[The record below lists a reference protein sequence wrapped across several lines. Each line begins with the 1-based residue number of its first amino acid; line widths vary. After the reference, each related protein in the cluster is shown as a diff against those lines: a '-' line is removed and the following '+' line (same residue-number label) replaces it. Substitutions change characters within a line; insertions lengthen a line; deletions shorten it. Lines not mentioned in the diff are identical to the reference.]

1 MTGSWEARYAAEF
14 FGTLILVL
22 LGNGAV
28 ANAFLKNTTG
38 NDDPGLA
45 NGGWLLVASG
55 YGLGV
60 MLPAMM
66 FGSISGNHLNPAI
79 TIGQAVIGI
88 FPWAHVAPYLI
99 WIWQFLGAIAGQCL
113 ILALYWPHYRQTTD
127 NEAVLGTF
135 ATSDHANS
143 QLNGFVTEMVGT
155 AVLIFGAM
163 GLYRGMFFHQN
174 IDIAN
179 IGVGLLIAAMVISL
193 GGPTGPALNPAR
205 DLGPR
210 LVHALLPVPNKGSSH
225 WEYSWVPVVAPIVG
239 AVIGIWIYK
248 IFFGLQSQLIN
259 RAYL

>member
-38 NDDPGLA
+38 NDNPGLA

-248 IFFGLQSQLIN
+248 IFFGL
-259 RAYL
+259 

>member
-88 FPWAHVAPYLI
+88 FPWAHVAPYL
-99 WIWQFLGAIAGQCL
+99 IWQFLGAIAGQCL

-210 LVHALLPVPNKGSSH
+210 LVHALFPVPNKGSSH
-225 WEYSWVPVVAPIVG
+225 WEYSWVPVVALNC
-239 AVIGIWIYK
+239 WCRYWN
-248 IFFGLQSQLIN
+248 LDL
-259 RAYL
+259 

>member
-88 FPWAHVAPYLI
+88 FPWAHVAVAPYL
-99 WIWQFLGAIAGQCL
+99 IWQFLGAIAGQCL

-248 IFFGLQSQLIN
+248 IFFGL
-259 RAYL
+259 

>member
-193 GGPTGPALNPAR
+193 GSPTGPALNPAR

-248 IFFGLQSQLIN
+248 IFFGL
-259 RAYL
+259 

>member
-99 WIWQFLGAIAGQCL
+99 WQFLGAIAGQCL

-155 AVLIFGAM
+155 AILIFG
-163 GLYRGMFFHQN
+163 
-174 IDIAN
+174 
-179 IGVGLLIAAMVISL
+179 AMVISL

-210 LVHALLPVPNKGSSH
+210 LVHALFPVPNKGSSH

-248 IFFGLQSQLIN
+248 IFFGL
-259 RAYL
+259 

>member
-1 MTGSWEARYAAEF
+1 M
-14 FGTLILVL
+14 
-22 LGNGAV
+22 
-28 ANAFLKNTTG
+28 
-38 NDDPGLA
+38 
-45 NGGWLLVASG
+45 
-55 YGLGV
+55 
-60 MLPAMM
+60 
-66 FGSISGNHLNPAI
+66 
-79 TIGQAVIGI
+79 
-88 FPWAHVAPYLI
+88 
-99 WIWQFLGAIAGQCL
+99 

-127 NEAVLGTF
+127 AGAVLGTF
-135 ATSDHANS
+135 ATSDAAHS
-143 QLNGFVTEMVGT
+143 QLNGFITEMVGT

-239 AVIGIWIYK
+239 AVIGIWLYK
-248 IFFGLQSQLIN
+248 IFFSL
-259 RAYL
+259 

>member
-1 MTGSWEARYAAEF
+1 MTGSREARYAVEF

-45 NGGWLLVASG
+45 NGGWLQVASG

-127 NEAVLGTF
+127 NEAVLGTL

-225 WEYSWVPVVAPIVG
+225 WEYSWVPVVAPIIG

-248 IFFGLQSQLIN
+248 IFFGL
-259 RAYL
+259 

>member
-79 TIGQAVIGI
+79 MIGQAVIGI

-210 LVHALLPVPNKGSSH
+210 LVNALLPVPNKGSSH
-225 WEYSWVPVVAPIVG
+225 WEYSWVPVVAPIIG

-248 IFFGLQSQLIN
+248 IFFGL
-259 RAYL
+259 

>member
-225 WEYSWVPVVAPIVG
+225 WEYSWVPVVAPIIG

-248 IFFGLQSQLIN
+248 IFFGL
-259 RAYL
+259 

>member
-88 FPWAHVAPYLI
+88 FPWTHVAPYL
-99 WIWQFLGAIAGQCL
+99 QFLGAIAGQCL

-143 QLNGFVTEMVGT
+143 QLNGFVTEMVGA

-193 GGPTGPALNPAR
+193 GGPTGPTLNPAR

-210 LVHALLPVPNKGSSH
+210 LVHALFPVPNKGSSH

-248 IFFGLQSQLIN
+248 IFFGL
-259 RAYL
+259 

>member
-88 FPWAHVAPYLI
+88 FPWAHVAPYL
-99 WIWQFLGAIAGQCL
+99 IWQFLGAIAGQCL

-210 LVHALLPVPNKGSSH
+210 LVH
-225 WEYSWVPVVAPIVG
+225 
-239 AVIGIWIYK
+239 VITSTEQG
-248 IFFGLQSQLIN
+248 
-259 RAYL
+259 

>member
-38 NDDPGLA
+38 NDNPGLD

-88 FPWAHVAPYLI
+88 FPWAHVAPYL
-99 WIWQFLGAIAGQCL
+99 IWQFLGAIAGQCL

-205 DLGPR
+205 ELGSRGCPNCWCRYWNLDL
-210 LVHALLPVPNKGSSH
+210 
-225 WEYSWVPVVAPIVG
+225 
-239 AVIGIWIYK
+239 
-248 IFFGLQSQLIN
+248 
-259 RAYL
+259 

>member
-14 FGTLILVL
+14 FGALILVL

-99 WIWQFLGAIAGQCL
+99 WQFLGAIAGQCL

-127 NEAVLGTF
+127 NEAV
-135 ATSDHANS
+135 
-143 QLNGFVTEMVGT
+143 
-155 AVLIFGAM
+155 
-163 GLYRGMFFHQN
+163 
-174 IDIAN
+174 
-179 IGVGLLIAAMVISL
+179 
-193 GGPTGPALNPAR
+193 
-205 DLGPR
+205 
-210 LVHALLPVPNKGSSH
+210 
-225 WEYSWVPVVAPIVG
+225 
-239 AVIGIWIYK
+239 
-248 IFFGLQSQLIN
+248 
-259 RAYL
+259 

>member
-88 FPWAHVAPYLI
+88 HVAPYL
-99 WIWQFLGAIAGQCL
+99 IWQFLGAIAGQCL

-193 GGPTGPALNPAR
+193 GGPTGPTLNPAR

-210 LVHALLPVPNKGSSH
+210 LVHALFPVPNKGSSH

-248 IFFGLQSQLIN
+248 IFFGL
-259 RAYL
+259 

>member
-88 FPWAHVAPYLI
+88 FPWAHVAPYL
-99 WIWQFLGAIAGQCL
+99 QFLGAIAGQCL

-174 IDIAN
+174 SDIAN

-193 GGPTGPALNPAR
+193 GGPTGPTLNPAR

-210 LVHALLPVPNKGSSH
+210 LVHALFPVPNKGSSH

-248 IFFGLQSQLIN
+248 IFFGL
-259 RAYL
+259 

>member
-1 MTGSWEARYAAEF
+1 MTGSWDARYAAEF

-79 TIGQAVIGI
+79 TIGQATVGL
-88 FPWAHVAPYLI
+88 FPWSHVAQYL
-99 WIWQFLGAIAGQCL
+99 IWQFLGAIVGQCL
-113 ILALYWPHYRQTTD
+113 ILALYWPHYRQTAD
-127 NEAVLGTF
+127 AGAVLGTF
-135 ATSDHANS
+135 ATSDAAHS
-143 QLNGFVTEMVGT
+143 QLNGFITEMVGT

-239 AVIGIWIYK
+239 AVIGIWLYK
-248 IFFGLQSQLIN
+248 IFFSL
-259 RAYL
+259 

>member
-99 WIWQFLGAIAGQCL
+99 WQFLGAIAGQCL

-163 GLYRGMFFHQN
+163 GLYRGMFF
-174 IDIAN
+174 IK
-179 IGVGLLIAAMVISL
+179 ISISPIL
-193 GGPTGPALNPAR
+193 AL
-205 DLGPR
+205 D
-210 LVHALLPVPNKGSSH
+210 
-225 WEYSWVPVVAPIVG
+225 
-239 AVIGIWIYK
+239 
-248 IFFGLQSQLIN
+248 F
-259 RAYL
+259 